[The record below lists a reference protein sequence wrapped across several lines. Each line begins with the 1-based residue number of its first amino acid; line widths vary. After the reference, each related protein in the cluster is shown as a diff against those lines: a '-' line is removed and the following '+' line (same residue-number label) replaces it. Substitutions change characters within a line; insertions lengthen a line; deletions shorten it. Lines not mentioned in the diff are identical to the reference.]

1 MMKKVFYSLIL
12 PAVLFFSGCG
22 YQFGSIAHPQLSS
35 IAVAP
40 VINDTIFYNGSAMLR
55 GLLSER
61 VTVDGSL
68 KLKDARS
75 ADCILY
81 ARITDVTYQATDSEK
96 LPDGTDAFMP
106 GEWKCEV
113 KVEYSVVLPG
123 RAKPLVSRKTAKG
136 SAMFTN
142 GPDLETSRQNGMRM
156 ALFAAAKNVI
166 SGIVEGW

>member
-1 MMKKVFYSLIL
+1 MMKKVLFTFVLL
-12 PAVLFFSGCG
+12 TAVLFFGCG
-22 YQFGSIAHPQLSS
+22 YQFGSIAHPQLES

-40 VINDTIFYNGSAMLR
+40 VINDTIFYNASAMLR
-55 GLLSER
+55 GLIAER

-75 ADCILY
+75 ADCIIY
-81 ARITDVTYQATDSEK
+81 ARITDVNYQATDSEK
-96 LPDGTDAFMP
+96 LPDGKDAFMP
-106 GEWKCEV
+106 GEWRCEV

-123 RAKPLVSRKTAKG
+123 RAKPLVSKKVANG

-142 GPDLETSRQNGMRM
+142 GNDLETSRQSGMRM
-156 ALFAAAKNVI
+156 ALFSAAKNVV